1 MKFIDLFDWE
11 NRPLCR
17 RIGIFIY
24 ACLWIGT
31 YAFLFSLLGYNMILI
46 AILFVFGLIIFI
58 CMYND
63 KQDVS
68 FNAKDASNMVSPKTI
83 KKNKERVDKLKEK
96 EYKEDERQY
105 KMLKKLIAKEAKSG
119 NKSLYYDES
128 YLFND
133 VISYRVIE
141 RLKAEGFTI
150 TDDNIKYTVRNGI
163 GNTWEEEDFGFWIRW

>member
-1 MKFIDLFDWE
+1 
-11 NRPLCR
+11 
-17 RIGIFIY
+17 
-24 ACLWIGT
+24 
-31 YAFLFSLLGYNMILI
+31 MILI
-46 AILFVFGLIIFI
+46 AILAILFAFGIFI

-68 FNAKDASNMVSPKTI
+68 FNAKDATSMASPKTL
-83 KKNKERVDKLKEK
+83 KKNKERIDKLKEK

-133 VISYRVIE
+133 VISYRVQE
-141 RLKAEGFTI
+141 RLRAEGFTI
-150 TDDNIKYTVRNGI
+150 TDDNIKYTVRNGF

>member
-1 MKFIDLFDWE
+1 M
-11 NRPLCR
+11 
-17 RIGIFIY
+17 
-24 ACLWIGT
+24 T
-31 YAFLFSLLGYNMILI
+31 LI

-63 KQDVS
+63 KQDLS
-68 FNAKDASNMVSPKTI
+68 FNAKDAANMVTQETL
-83 KKNKERVDKLKEK
+83 KKNKERLDKLKEK

-133 VISYRVIE
+133 VISYRVQE
-141 RLKAEGFTI
+141 RLRAEGFTI
-150 TDDNIKYTVRNGI
+150 TDDNNKYTVRNGI
-163 GNTWEEEDFGFWIRW
+163 GNTWEEEDFGFWISW

>member
-1 MKFIDLFDWE
+1 M
-11 NRPLCR
+11 
-17 RIGIFIY
+17 
-24 ACLWIGT
+24 T
-31 YAFLFSLLGYNMILI
+31 LI
-46 AILFVFGLIIFI
+46 AILVVFSLIIFI

-68 FNAKDASNMVSPKTI
+68 FNAKDASNMASPKTL
-83 KKNKERVDKLKEK
+83 KKNKERADKLKEK

-141 RLKAEGFTI
+141 RLRAEGFTI
-150 TDDNIKYTVRNGI
+150 TDDNIKYTLRNGI